1 MVANAGIFICVV
13 NRSSKRLHTSLTLH
27 ILGSVATHLAN
38 FIQCPALWKIPTD
51 RQTEVPAFYIWL
63 TFLFPSFPPS
73 LPPSPQTHLS
83 LSQVEKIRQLKAKSL
98 YLQVE
103 KLHQNLTKLDST
115 IAAVGQVLDEGRQL
129 DVLLAR
135 ERMLTQIQELKSLRG
150 LLQPQE
156 DDRFMFTP
164 PDQVGPSAALQTS

>member
-1 MVANAGIFICVV
+1 MLF
-13 NRSSKRLHTSLTLH
+13 RS
-27 ILGSVATHLAN
+27 
-38 FIQCPALWKIPTD
+38 
-51 RQTEVPAFYIWL
+51 
-63 TFLFPSFPPS
+63 
-73 LPPSPQTHLS
+73 
-83 LSQVEKIRQLKAKSL
+83 
-98 YLQVE
+98 
-103 KLHQNLTKLDST
+103 
-115 IAAVGQVLDEGRQL
+115 GRQL